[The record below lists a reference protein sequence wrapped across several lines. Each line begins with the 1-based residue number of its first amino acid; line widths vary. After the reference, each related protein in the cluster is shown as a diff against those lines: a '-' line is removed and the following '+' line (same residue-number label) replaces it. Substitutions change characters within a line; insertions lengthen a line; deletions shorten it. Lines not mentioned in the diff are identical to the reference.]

1 MNTPDIK
8 AIRRWSD
15 DSVQA
20 TCIKNNLYTRGTY
33 DQYDKMLKSADVLQ
47 PTVENL
53 YRLAKDIKDSQRGPD
68 DHQRHVHPWSA
79 MPSPPPSRSTAATR
93 FEEGDP

>member
-20 TCIKNNLYTRGTY
+20 ACIKNDLYTRGTC

-53 YRLAKDIKDSQRGPD
+53 YRLAKDIKETARARRSPTSCSS
-68 DHQRHVHPWSA
+68 WSA
-79 MPSPPPSRSTAATR
+79 MPSPQSSRSTAATR
-93 FEEGDP
+93 FEEGDS